1 MNSDLQ
7 QQITE
12 LQEAY
17 SALNEIEILGTET
30 IISGFLCFSAA
41 PKDLENICE
50 TFSLEIHVPNNYPV
64 ELPHVI
70 ELEGKIEKEF
80 SHLND
85 DNTLCLAVPMEVRR
99 IFQETPTLLGFV
111 EKLVIPYLY
120 GYCYCYWKKHGAMPF
135 GEANHGNTG
144 VLEYYRELFN
154 PLNDLVLLKGLY
166 GIYQHGYRGHHSCPC
181 GSEIIVRKCHKDTVL
196 WLTNRSNKTELMH
209 DLYIILDSYKNSEA

>member
-1 MNSDLQ
+1 MRSDLQ

-17 SALNEIEILGTET
+17 SELNEIEVTGTET
-30 IISGFLCFSAA
+30 IISGLLCFSAA

-50 TFSLEIHVPNNYPV
+50 TFSIRIHVPNNYPT

-70 ELEGKIEKEF
+70 EVGGKVEKAF

-85 DNTLCLAVPMEVRR
+85 DNTLCLAVPMEMRR
-99 IFQETPTLLGFV
+99 IFKETPTLLGFV

-120 GYCYCYWKKHGAMPF
+120 GYVYQQKHGTMPF
-135 GEANHGNTG
+135 GEAPHGNAG

-154 PLNDLVLLKGLY
+154 PTNDLALLKGLY

-181 GSEIIVRKCHKDTVL
+181 GSGIIIRKCHKDTVL
-196 WLTNRSNKTELMH
+196 WLTDQSNKTELMR
-209 DLYIILDSYKNSEA
+209 DLCRVLDSYQNPEA